1 MRACGEVWLTTAG
14 SAKADALGQAFA
26 GTSPLDIPVA
36 GILAPTTRV
45 YLDEAAAAQIKF
57 A

>member
-1 MRACGEVWLTTAG
+1 MRRGVADDGGIRE
-14 SAKADALGQAFA
+14 ADALGRAFA

-45 YLDEAAAAQIKF
+45 YLDEAAAASI
-57 A
+57 APLAP